1 MPPLFP
7 RHIHSR
13 NLYKVAL
20 EVEAFGIFAQGER
33 RLEETPMIANGKQ
46 PHALRSAVA
55 RNLLVRCALA
65 SGFAVAVF
73 VATTYST
80 ANAQSGGNAIYD
92 VTALDVAPGAVAQGV
107 ALLRQYRDGALKQAG
122 NMGVTLLQE
131 ADWPNRFVIYEGW
144 TDQSAYEAN
153 EKAAH
158 SAQLREKLKPIAG
171 APYDRREYQVI
182 AVGPSQ
188 PPAGPDTVYMHLH
201 LDVFPPG
208 IEPSLAAAK
217 AVAEAARKGEGNLRY
232 DVVKS
237 VKPPQSHTTFLAAWR
252 DRKAF
257 DAYESSAYARQF
269 RDTVGP
275 LLGSP
280 FDDRLYVP
288 IN

>member
-1 MPPLFP
+1 MIAIRKRPAAPLDV
-7 RHIHSR
+7 
-13 NLYKVAL
+13 VA
-20 EVEAFGIFAQGER
+20 R
-33 RLEETPMIANGKQ
+33 RL
-46 PHALRSAVA
+46 
-55 RNLLVRCALA
+55 LVPRVLASALA
-65 SGFAVAVF
+65 AFLLAVTSHSA
-73 VATTYST
+73 AR
-80 ANAQSGGNAIYD
+80 AQAGSDAIYGM
-92 VTALDVAPGAVAQGV
+92 TALDVAPGAAAQGV

-131 ADWPNRFVIYEGW
+131 AGWPNRFVIYDAW
-144 TDQSAYEAN
+144 KDQAAYDAN
-153 EKAAH
+153 EKSAHAAE
-158 SAQLREKLKPIAG
+158 LRDRLKPIGG
-171 APYDRREYQVI
+171 APYDRRDYHVI
-182 AVGPSQ
+182 AVGPAQ
-188 PPAGPDTVYMHLH
+188 PAAGADTVYMQLH

-208 IEPSLAAAK
+208 IEPTLAASK

>member
-1 MPPLFP
+1 
-7 RHIHSR
+7 
-13 NLYKVAL
+13 
-20 EVEAFGIFAQGER
+20 
-33 RLEETPMIANGKQ
+33 MIVIRKQ
-46 PHALRSAVA
+46 PHALLSVVA
-55 RNLLVRCALA
+55 RYLLVRCAFA
-65 SGFAVAVF
+65 SAFAVALFV
-73 VATTYST
+73 VATHSA
-80 ANAQSGGNAIYD
+80 ANAQSGDAIYGMTT
-92 VTALDVAPGAVAQGV
+92 VDVAPGAATQGV

-131 ADWPNRFVIYEGW
+131 ADWPNRFVIYDAW
-144 TDQSAYEAN
+144 KDQAAYDAN
-153 EKAAH
+153 EKSAHAAE
-158 SAQLREKLKPIAG
+158 LRDKLKPIGG
-171 APYDRREYQVI
+171 APYDRRDYHVI
-182 AVGPSQ
+182 AVGPAQ
-188 PPAGPDTVYMHLH
+188 PAAGGDTVYMQLH

-208 IEPSLAAAK
+208 IEPTLAAAK

-237 VKPPQSHTTFLAAWR
+237 VKPPQSHTTVLAAWR

-257 DAYESSAYARQF
+257 DAYESSAYGRQF

>member
-1 MPPLFP
+1 
-7 RHIHSR
+7 
-13 NLYKVAL
+13 
-20 EVEAFGIFAQGER
+20 
-33 RLEETPMIANGKQ
+33 MIAIETQQ
-46 PHALRSAVA
+46 PQALRGVA
-55 RNLLVRCALA
+55 ARSLFVRCALTC
-65 SGFAVAVF
+65 GFAVAVF
-73 VATTYST
+73 AAAHSA
-80 ANAQSGGNAIYD
+80 ANAQSGGAIYG
-92 VTALDVAPGAVAQGV
+92 VTTLDVAPDAAAQGV
-107 ALLRQYRDGALKQAG
+107 TLLREYRDGALKQAG
-122 NMGVTLLQE
+122 NTGVTLLEE
-131 ADWPNRFVIYEGW
+131 ADRPNRFVIYEGW

-153 EKAAH
+153 EKAAP

-188 PPAGPDTVYMHLH
+188 PPASAATVYMQLH

-208 IEPSLAAAK
+208 IEPTLAAAK

-275 LLGSP
+275 LLGSQ